1 MVSDTTTQQ
10 VGMGLMFYPRGGSAQ
25 VVRYLSRALEHE
37 GWHVQLATGSLGPPG
52 AQTNASTFFEGL
64 SVAKADY
71 TPALERFERGED
83 QLAGPVPFHG
93 SFEDRAGAPDPVFA
107 ALDPMQTETQIEA
120 WEHVFDEAD
129 LGRSDVIHLHHLTPM
144 HDAVVRAFPDRPLV
158 THLHGTDLKMI
169 DRIERLDD
177 ASRRLGMDLAG
188 LAQVA
193 ADGVLPSLDVLPEAE
208 RELINSTRIG
218 QYRYGIAWVERMRTD
233 AARAKRIICISPHDA
248 SETVRLLGVSGDIID
263 VLSNGVDTELF
274 APSDV
279 TVDRRRALL
288 HHWLVDHPLGWDEGG
303 GPGGISYPPDAL
315 DAFFSANGEP
325 LPVLMFVGRFLGFKR
340 VPLLIRAYAL
350 ARPRLRVP
358 APLFVWGGSPG
369 EWVGEHP
376 HTVAL
381 QEGVEGV
388 FFSGWRG
395 HEELPQGLSIADV
408 FVAPSVNEPF
418 GQVFLEAMS
427 TGLPVITTST
437 GGPLS
442 FVNTISGAPNGWLVE
457 PDDEVSLADA
467 IVEAVN
473 DEEERRLRAENAQE
487 QIRGNYS
494 WLALATRFIS
504 VYEAAIAA
512 G

>member
-1 MVSDTTTQQ
+1 
-10 VGMGLMFYPRGGSAQ
+10 MGLLFYPRGGSAQ

-37 GWHVQLATGSLGPPG
+37 GWHAQLATGSLGPPG
-52 AQTNASTFFEGL
+52 AQTNASTFFGGL

-71 TPALERFERGED
+71 TPALERFARGGD

-107 ALDPMQTETQIEA
+107 ALDPTQTETQIRA
-120 WEHVFDEAD
+120 WEHVFVEAD
-129 LGRSDVIHLHHLTPM
+129 FGRSDVIHLHHLTPM
-144 HDAVVRAFPDRPLV
+144 HDAVIRSFPDRPLV

-169 DRIERLDD
+169 DRIGRLDD
-177 ASRRLGMDLAG
+177 ASRRLGMG
-188 LAQVA
+188 LAELAAVA
-193 ADGVLPSLDVLPEAE
+193 AGDALPSLDALPEAE
-208 RELINSTRIG
+208 RDLVDRTRLE
-218 QYRYGIAWVERMRTD
+218 QYRYGTDWVERMRTD
-233 AARAKRIICISPHDA
+233 AARARRIICISPHDA
-248 SETVRLLGVSGDIID
+248 SEAVRLLGVSAEIID
-263 VLSNGVDTELF
+263 VLPNGVDTDLF
-274 APSDV
+274 SPSEV
-279 TVDRRRALL
+279 TADRRRALL
-288 HHWLVDHPLGWDEGG
+288 RHWLVDQPLGWDEGG
-303 GPGGISYPPDAL
+303 EPGSISYPQQEL
-315 DAFFSANGEP
+315 DAFFGADGVP

-350 ARPRLRVP
+350 ARSRLRVP
-358 APLFVWGGSPG
+358 APLLVWGGSTG

-381 QEGVEGV
+381 EQGVEGV

-408 FVAPSVNEPF
+408 LVAPSVNEPF

-427 TGLPVITTST
+427 SGLPVITTST

-442 FVNTISGAPNGWLVE
+442 FVNTVSGAPNGWLVE
-457 PDDEVSLADA
+457 PDDEVALADA

-473 DEEERRLRAENAQE
+473 DEEERRRRAGNAQE

-504 VYEAAIAA
+504 VYEAAMSVD
-512 G
+512 